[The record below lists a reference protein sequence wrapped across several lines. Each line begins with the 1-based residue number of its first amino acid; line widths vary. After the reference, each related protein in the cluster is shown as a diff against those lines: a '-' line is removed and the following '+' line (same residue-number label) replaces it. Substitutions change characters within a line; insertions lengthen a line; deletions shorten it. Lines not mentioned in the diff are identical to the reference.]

1 MSRAAAW
8 RSQPLS
14 FNLIILSAN
23 FSGVN
28 PATWDGTSVSASPM
42 PYYPNQIRMVL
53 SLYRDRLGRY
63 RPFLSYANRRANI
76 FSRIVPKLSHEFNMR
91 DYINYI
97 KNQKVSTYIGHKHF
111 NNSANFYSFNAKVL
125 EEVFL

>member
-28 PATWDGTSVSASPM
+28 PATWDGISASASPSRCII
-42 PYYPNQIRMVL
+42 QIGFVWC
-53 SLYRDRLGRY
+53 SLYTVTKGDIPSY
-63 RPFLSYANRRANI
+63 RSPAERIFPCELNR
-76 FSRIVPKLSHEFNMR
+76 EFNMR
-91 DYINYI
+91 DYEIQI
-97 KNQKVSTYIGHKHF
+97 KIF
-111 NNSANFYSFNAKVL
+111 
-125 EEVFL
+125 